1 MIKEDIQKLVNDL
14 NKLDQNSDTVFLI
27 DSNSRQIVA
36 SQSPDKCIF
45 LSSMWVLLDRRKGR
59 YLLVMSSQRLSAIKQ
74 GLMSILNNNNL
85 QITPNKSGFQIIR
98 YSEMLYNNNLTNIW
112 SVMGYYSLKNSF
124 IFKVLIFLLSKNYR
138 EIRKYVRS
146 IKFS

>member
-14 NKLDQNSDTVFLI
+14 NKLDQSSDTVFLI

-36 SQSPDKCIF
+36 SQSPDKCVF

-59 YLLVMSSQRLSAIKQ
+59 YLLVMSSQRLLAIKQ

-85 QITPNKSGFQIIR
+85 QLTPNKSGFQIIR
-98 YSEMLYNNNLTNIW
+98 YSEMFYNNNLTNIW
-112 SVMGYYSLKNSF
+112 SVVGRYSLRNSLL
-124 IFKVLIFLLSKNYR
+124 FKILIFLLSKNYR